1 MSLWDAITG
10 RRRVKLSLDSADGW
24 NLDSGSKAGQS
35 VTPTTAMGLSAAWA
49 CVRLRARVV
58 GALPVGVFERVAGG
72 ERQPAKDHWLYRL
85 VHDSPNADQTP
96 AEYWGGQ
103 VGCMDL
109 YGDGFSL
116 KDRLGGRIVGL
127 NPLRPEAMTVRRTTD
142 GARKFHYS
150 DRGHSE
156 TYAEEDIFHLRGFTL
171 GGDRGLSAVAYG
183 RHSLGI
189 GLAADET
196 AAKTFANGLQ
206 VSGFV
211 EMLQGVKLSKKQREE
226 LVELFSKFTGS
237 SRAGKVMPLDGGMK
251 FVPLTMNPED
261 AQLLETRAFNI
272 EEICRWF
279 DTPPVLVG
287 HASEGQTMWGS
298 GIEQIM
304 LAWLTTGLDPLLTG
318 IQQAIG
324 KQLLSPLERQR
335 FYAEFNREGLLR
347 ADSKGRAEMYSKLF
361 QVAAVTPN
369 MIADRENFPRFEG
382 GDRRFVNSTYVPIES
397 AGAVK
402 TQPAPGEPV

>member
-1 MSLWDAITG
+1 VSLWDAITG

-24 NLDSGSKAGQS
+24 NVGASSKSGQS
-35 VTPTTAMGLSAAWA
+35 VTPETTMGLSAAWA

-58 GALPVGVFERVAGG
+58 GALPVGVFERSADG
-72 ERQPAKDHWLYRL
+72 ERAAAKDHWLYRL
-85 VHDSPNADQTP
+85 VHDSPNADQTS

-109 YGDGFSL
+109 HGNGYSF
-116 KDRLGGRIVGL
+116 KDRLRDRVVAL
-127 NPLRPEAMTVRRTTD
+127 NPLRPEAMTVRRTSD
-142 GARKFHYS
+142 GDRKFHYS

-156 TYAEEDIFHLRGFTL
+156 TYSEDEIFHLKGFTV
-171 GGDRGLSAVAYG
+171 GGDVGLSAVAYG

-211 EMLQGVKLSKKQREE
+211 EMLQGVRMSKKQREE
-226 LVELFSKFTGS
+226 LVELFEKFTGS

-251 FVPLTMNPED
+251 FVPLTMNPQD

-279 DTPPVLVG
+279 DTPPVLIG
-287 HASEGQTMWGS
+287 HAGEGQTMWGS

-324 KQLLSPLERQR
+324 KQLLSATERQR

-369 MIADRENFPRFEG
+369 MIADRENFARFEG
-382 GDRRFVNSTYVPIES
+382 GDRRFVNATYVPIET
-397 AGAVK
+397 AGKVK
-402 TQPAPGEPV
+402 TQPAAGEPV